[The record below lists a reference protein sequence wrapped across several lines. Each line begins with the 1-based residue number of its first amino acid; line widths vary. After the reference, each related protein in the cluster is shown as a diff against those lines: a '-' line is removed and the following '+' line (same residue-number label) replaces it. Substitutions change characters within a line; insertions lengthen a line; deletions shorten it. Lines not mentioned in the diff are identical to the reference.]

1 MAKTAQRRR
10 ATTQKFIEIES
21 IEDDVIIISGGNACL
36 IIEVTATNFSL
47 LSKDEQDTKIFSY
60 ASLLN
65 SLSFPIQIYIRSR
78 KLDISSYLK
87 LLDQQAQQNQNQM
100 LSSQIKL
107 YRDFVKELVK
117 VNSVLDKKFYIV
129 IPYSYLEKGI
139 SAAKTGVKKEYS
151 SKDEFINEAKKILSS
166 KAQSLLSQLARLNL
180 RAKIL
185 EKGESVK
192 LYYEIYNKDTVE
204 TTQVTDDIKTPII
217 RAEGSL

>member
-1 MAKTAQRRR
+1 MANSAQRKR

-36 IIEVTATNFSL
+36 VIEVTATNFSL
-47 LSKDEQDTKIFSY
+47 LSKEEQDTKIFSY

-87 LLDQQAQQNQNQM
+87 LLDQQAQQNSNQM

-129 IPYSYLEKGI
+129 ISYSYLEKGV
-139 SAAKTGVKKEYS
+139 SAAKTGVNKDHS
-151 SKDEFINEAKKILSS
+151 SKDEFINEAKSILRS

-180 RAKIL
+180 RAKTL
-185 EKGESVK
+185 EKEESVK
-192 LYYEIYNKDTVE
+192 LYYEIYNRETVE
-204 TTQVTDDIKTPII
+204 TTQVTDDIKTPIV
-217 RAEGSL
+217 RTEGSL